1 MMFERIG
8 LILLVVLCFGL
19 LGASG
24 GVCFTD
30 AELKQIEA
38 LKRKAATRA
47 KIIAALRKQ
56 IAEMKTAALQ
66 GRIERQAL
74 LLKAK
79 PCRACACALPWI
91 VTGVVGGACGAGL
104 ITLGVLR

>member
-1 MMFERIG
+1 MFRCVG
-8 LILLVVLCFGL
+8 LIVLAVLCFGL
-19 LGASG
+19 LGAGG
-24 GVCFTD
+24 GVCFTEG
-30 AELKQIEA
+30 ELKQIEA

-47 KIIAALRKQ
+47 KIITALRKQ
-56 IAEMKTAALQ
+56 IAEMKAAAMQ
-66 GRIERQAL
+66 GRIERQAI

-91 VTGVVGGACGAGL
+91 VTGVVGGACSAGL